1 MSSTDEARLPSS
13 HPDYARQKRYRDLFD
28 ISLAEYDLITAYQRG
43 VCAICGRPPKVGGNR
58 LSVDHDHI
66 SGLIR
71 GQLCWTCNKLL
82 GYLEGVCKR
91 AAMNPLQTATKLA
104 DYLAHPPASAALGE
118 HRFGRPG
125 RVTNKA
131 RKTKSAAK
139 KTPARKKPVRRTK
152 RTTR

>member
-1 MSSTDEARLPSS
+1 MSSTEPRLPSS
-13 HPDYARQKRYRDLFD
+13 HPDYARQKRYRDLFN
-28 ISLAEYDLITAYQRG
+28 ISLAEYDLISAHQRG

-58 LSVDHDHI
+58 LSVDHDHE

-82 GYLEGVCKR
+82 GYLEAVCKR

-104 DYLAHPPASAALGE
+104 DYLAYPPASQALGE
-118 HRFGRPG
+118 HRFGRTG
-125 RVTNKA
+125 RVTNKV

-139 KTPARKKPVRRTK
+139 KRATSKKTASRPK
-152 RTTR
+152 RTRR